1 MKTATVKELK
11 TELQHLS
18 SFELSEI
25 CLTLSKFKKENKEL
39 LTYLLFERENEDLY
53 IEETKEEM
61 EEQFATINTSS
72 TFYMKKSAR
81 KILKF
86 TKTRI
91 RYSKKVTTEIELLL
105 HFCKTFKALI
115 RSTRSSTTLLNIY
128 TREMNAIK
136 KKTDKLHPDLQYD
149 YMVIWH
155 EILNS

>member
-11 TELQHLS
+11 TELQHRS

-25 CLTLSKFKKENKEL
+25 VLTLSKFKKENKEL

-53 IEETKEEM
+53 IETTKEEI
-61 EEQFATINTSS
+61 EEQFAEVNTSS
-72 TFYMKKSAR
+72 PFYIKKSAR

-91 RYSKKVTTEIELLL
+91 RYSKKPATEVELLL
-105 HFCKTFKALI
+105 HFCKTFKAVLKNN
-115 RSTRSSTTLLNIY
+115 RSSTVLLNIY

-136 KKTDKLHPDLQYD
+136 KKLEKLHPDLQHD
-149 YMVIWH
+149 YLVIWR

>member
-11 TELQHLS
+11 SELQHRS

-25 CLTLSKFKKENKEL
+25 VLTLSKFKKENKEL

-53 IEETKEEM
+53 IETTKEEI
-61 EEQFATINTSS
+61 EEQFAEINTSS
-72 TFYMKKSAR
+72 AFYIKKSTR
-81 KILKF
+81 KILRF

-91 RYSKKVTTEIELLL
+91 RYSKKPATEVELLL
-105 HFCKTFKALI
+105 HFCKTFKALLQ
-115 RSTRSSTTLLNIY
+115 STRSSTVLLNIY

-136 KKTDKLHPDLQYD
+136 KKLEKLHPDLQYD
-149 YMVIWH
+149 YLVVWR

>member
-11 TELQHLS
+11 SELQHLS

-53 IEETKEEM
+53 IRETKEEM
-61 EEQFATINTSS
+61 EEQFALVNTSS
-72 TFYMKKSAR
+72 PFYIKKSAR

-91 RYSKKVTTEIELLL
+91 RYSKKPETEVELLL
-105 HFCKTFKALI
+105 HFCKTFKALL
-115 RSTRSSTTLLNIY
+115 RTTRTSTVLLNIY

-136 KKTDKLHPDLQYD
+136 KKLEKLHPDLQHD
-149 YMVIWH
+149 YLVLWRELI
-155 EILNS
+155 NS